1 MDTNDKAD
9 RTFRPAKL
17 DDCLGQDEIRNNL
30 KVYVA
35 SAKARNEPI
44 EHMLFCGP
52 AGLGKTTLAG
62 ALAAEMGGRLVT
74 VNSPSLKTKGEMAAI
89 IGSLGPGN
97 VLFLD
102 EIHALKRELQEILYP
117 VMEDFKLEIA
127 AGNSTIAIDLAPFTL
142 IGATTHQGK
151 LSKPMRDRFGD
162 VCELR
167 LYKSEELMSIVL
179 RASVKMGFQV
189 TPMAALEIARRAQG
203 TPRVALRLTRRVRD
217 FALSA
222 KIIQA
227 NETFVQ
233 RVCQQIGIDSAGLDP
248 IARRMLQLLAN
259 KGKAVGLQAIAAQL
273 GECLETIEDAV
284 EPFLLAS
291 GFVERAQSGR
301 IITPKGAQH
310 LQSCGFLN

>member
-17 DDCLGQDEIRNNL
+17 ADCLGQDEIRNNL

-89 IGSLGPGN
+89 IGSLGPGDI
-97 VLFLD
+97 LFLD

-127 AGNSTIAIDLAPFTL
+127 AGNTTISIDLAPFTL

-151 LSKPMRDRFGD
+151 LGKPMRDRFGD

-167 LYKSEELMSIVL
+167 LYKAEELAQVVG
-179 RASVKMGFQV
+179 RAAGKMNFQI
-189 TPMAALEIARRAQG
+189 TPQGAMEIARRAQG

-217 FALSA
+217 FALAS
-222 KIIQA
+222 KVQVV
-227 NETFVQ
+227 NDLFVQ
-233 RVCQQIGIDSAGLDP
+233 HICQQIGIDSAGLDP

-273 GECLETIEDAV
+273 GECIETIEDAV

-291 GFVERAQSGR
+291 GLVERAQSGR
-301 IITPKGAQH
+301 IITPQGVQH
-310 LQSCGFLN
+310 LRSCGFAN